1 MVVLRPFLRR
11 AFRRLIRDF
20 RHVAIVAGELDVIE
34 RHHLRR
40 GHFVHFFNFGAVRQR
55 DSVTSA
61 FRRLGLEETTYA
73 GAGANRRGGGDA
85 RDFDVFRRFAA
96 FGQRRAAGFRI
107 SRDSV
112 RALQNAFLRI
122 FFVDIG
128 GNALVAALV
137 GVHLADDEERIG
149 AFRFRRFGD
158 GVVHFRLT
166 AIEAL
171 DGDGVVRHQLNGLI
185 FRQLHHAID
194 DAIFRRI
201 RFRRV
206 VFIEVSRDAPVAA
219 IAVIRRVDNIE

>member
-1 MVVLRPFLRR
+1 MKRRRCAAFLASQQRLFVQIGADGDVAAAFLPLAGNVVVLRPFLRR

-61 FRRLGLEETTYA
+61 FRRLGLEETTYT

-122 FFVDIG
+122 F
-128 GNALVAALV
+128 L
-137 GVHLADDEERIG
+137 
-149 AFRFRRFGD
+149 
-158 GVVHFRLT
+158 
-166 AIEAL
+166 
-171 DGDGVVRHQLNGLI
+171 
-185 FRQLHHAID
+185 
-194 DAIFRRI
+194 
-201 RFRRV
+201 
-206 VFIEVSRDAPVAA
+206 
-219 IAVIRRVDNIE
+219 